1 MLFPIT
7 KEVEQHLIDYIHVYL
22 RDKKKIT
29 YATRNI
35 YLAAIFTFYAM
46 NNSTL
51 NKKKIYSY
59 LGEQT
64 RIHRDRPYATEEIRR
79 LLHGI
84 DLLLCSIVLLLSSWG
99 CRRARSYN
107 YYYRHQ
113 QTSTHLRI
121 IMSQL
126 YATCNDKGK
135 RDGMSTE

>member
-1 MLFPIT
+1 
-7 KEVEQHLIDYIHVYL
+7 
-22 RDKKKIT
+22 
-29 YATRNI
+29 
-35 YLAAIFTFYAM
+35 M

-84 DLLLCSIVLLLSSWG
+84 DLLLRSIVLLLSSCG

-107 YYYRHQ
+107 YHRHQ

-135 RDGMSTE
+135 RDGMSTEWNSAIRMIYVKSINQQENHNERSGWRRRLLQINPSRI

>member
-51 NKKKIYSY
+51 NKRK
-59 LGEQT
+59 
-64 RIHRDRPYATEEIRR
+64 
-79 LLHGI
+79 
-84 DLLLCSIVLLLSSWG
+84 SI
-99 CRRARSYN
+99 A
-107 YYYRHQ
+107 
-113 QTSTHLRI
+113 I
-121 IMSQL
+121 
-126 YATCNDKGK
+126 
-135 RDGMSTE
+135 